1 MLYPYI
7 GKSFIAI
14 INNNDG
20 IKELTH
26 GYQNCNTS
34 QMLMFG
40 GYPKVEE
47 SYYSRV
53 VIWVNIMLNH
63 IDTRAILPRYEGSC
77 MVI

>member
-20 IKELTH
+20 IKELTY

-34 QMLMFG
+34 QKLMFG
-40 GYPKVEE
+40 GYPKVEF
-47 SYYSRV
+47 
-53 VIWVNIMLNH
+53 
-63 IDTRAILPRYEGSC
+63 
-77 MVI
+77 